1 MEQQY
6 GHKIPKLCKTL
17 GFGLIKNNQLGN
29 LDWISLKIII
39 FETKKLVL
47 MMTSLVLGISFI
59 SKSVLIS
66 YLTSMKLFAIFVIIY
81 RLVHWNNNNYVFLF
95 MVRYMYLTDA
105 KVAVIILFNHFSF
118 SILYNVLLK
127 NLRDII
133 TSSTT
138 FI

>member
-1 MEQQY
+1 
-6 GHKIPKLCKTL
+6 
-17 GFGLIKNNQLGN
+17 
-29 LDWISLKIII
+29 
-39 FETKKLVL
+39 
-47 MMTSLVLGISFI
+47 MTSLVLGISFI